1 MDIYRTLHLTV
12 EYAFLSSAP
21 RTFTKR
27 DHILS
32 YKTHLNT
39 FKHVEIIQS
48 MFSNHNGIKLEIN
61 KIKDFGKSPNTPNTQ
76 SNTLLKNSLVK
87 EVST

>member
-1 MDIYRTLHLTV
+1 MDIYRTSHLTV

-21 RTFTKR
+21 RTLSKR
-27 DHILS
+27 DHILG
-32 YKTHLNT
+32 YNTHLNT
-39 FKHVEIIQS
+39 FKHVE
-48 MFSNHNGIKLEIN
+48 MFMFFNHNGIKLEIN

-87 EVST
+87 EEIST